1 MESRKEFITTL
12 VTKLYDKYDFLRVDS
27 LDTVVEKTLDKYL
40 DSNLSNDEIEDE
52 LFQILIN
59 RKKEVDF
66 RYDSE
71 NVKDNHRMIYS
82 KLKELVHLLNDNN
95 IDYQLCG
102 ALCGYLKYG
111 ESNRVHDDLDF
122 NINEKDIDS
131 FKKICISLGY
141 SFEDNRMN
149 SPRTLKDGIP
159 SGEHEIIAKDPNSR
173 FHIGVFAFER
183 MPDHSVINK
192 LYYTDEQGN
201 PCVREELYSPEL
213 ASEIFPREVVS
224 FDGEKVFITPPE
236 YVYSLK
242 EYTQSEKDKHDIAF
256 YKDKIDN
263 DRYRRIKKKAASGK
277 IIRQIPVYGIDT
289 YDENPFANS
298 NSIMEEEPILDM
310 TAPGIEPKPKE
321 EKKET
326 DNSGYTNSLII
337 VLLTMVCLGF
347 LVMSIIITRTLG

>member
-12 VTKLYDKYDFLRVDS
+12 VTKLYDKYDFLRVES
-27 LDTVVEKTLDKYL
+27 LDTLVDKALEKYL
-40 DSNLSNDEIEDE
+40 DSNLSTEEIEDE
-52 LFQILIN
+52 LFQKIMN
-59 RKKEVDF
+59 RKKEIDF
-66 RYDSE
+66 RYDSV
-71 NVKDNHRMIYS
+71 NVRDNHKMINS
-82 KLKELVHLLNDNN
+82 KLKELVHLLNENN

-111 ESNRVHDDLDF
+111 ESDRVHDDIDF
-122 NINEKDIDS
+122 SVNEKDIDS

-149 SPRTLKDGIP
+149 SPRSLKNGIP
-159 SGEHEIIAKDPNSR
+159 SGEHEIIARDPNSD

-183 MPDHSVINK
+183 MPDKSVINK

-201 PCVREELYSPEL
+201 PCVREELYSPEF

-224 FDGEKVFITPPE
+224 FDGEKVFITPFE
-236 YVYSLK
+236 FVYSLK

-256 YKDKIDN
+256 YKDKIN
-263 DRYRRIKKKAASGK
+263 KDRYKRIKKKAESGK
-277 IIRQIPVYGIDT
+277 IIRHIPVYGVDT
-289 YDENPFANS
+289 YDENPFAKL
-298 NSIMEEEPILDM
+298 NSIMEEEPIGDM
-310 TAPGIEPKPKE
+310 TAPGIEVKPKE
-321 EKKET
+321 ENKEV